1 MLFYIII
8 LCLLYLLYNNNN
20 NNNNN
25 NNFNINLNNDL
36 KNIQKNFNKNKKKI
50 TFTKNKIIIPTIE
63 KKKDNIKNL
72 FNNIFKYSKLS
83 IKYINI
89 ETCNIY
95 TVDNNKFYDII
106 YNTNYGY
113 IQIKLISQINKIINI
128 FNYNPDEINYLQD
141 ITLINNY
148 RPIRTFDYKLYIRQH
163 QKQLEKASK
172 MKVYIQN
179 KLW

>member
-1 MLFYIII
+1 MLFNIII
-8 LCLLYLLYNNNN
+8 LCLFCLLYQKKEKKIYNT
-20 NNNNN
+20 
-25 NNFNINLNNDL
+25 NLNNDL
-36 KNIQKNFNKNKKKI
+36 KNILKNFNKNKKKL
-50 TFTKNKIIIPTIE
+50 TFTKNKIVIPTIE
-63 KKKDNIKNL
+63 KKKDNIINL
-72 FNNIFKYSKLS
+72 FNNIFKYSMLP

-95 TVDNNKFYDII
+95 TVENNKFYDII

-113 IQIKLISQINKIINI
+113 IQINLISQINKIINI
-128 FNYNPDEINYLQD
+128 FNYKPDEINYLQN
-141 ITLINNY
+141 ITLINDY
-148 RPIRTFDYKLYIRQH
+148 RPIRTFDYKLYIRHH